1 MSVIYK
7 IYCLDENIT
16 DCYIGSTNDLEDR
29 IYKHKFSCNTPSDRG
44 YNYKVYKFIRNNGGF
59 TNFDFMILEQF
70 NTIIDKQDL
79 FKIEGQ
85 YIKTNNTNLNDRIAG
100 RTKQEYKKDNQV
112 YVKQMEK
119 EKNKKWNVKNKIYYT
134 EYYIKN
140 KKKLQQQKKIK
151 YEENKK
157 QINEENKKKVE
168 CEFCKSLIR
177 KTNLKRHQNTDKC
190 KNFQTIIFNP

>member
-1 MSVIYK
+1 
-7 IYCLDENIT
+7 
-16 DCYIGSTNDLEDR
+16 
-29 IYKHKFSCNTPSDRG
+29 
-44 YNYKVYKFIRNNGGF
+44 
-59 TNFDFMILEQF
+59 MILEQF

-140 KKKLQQQKKIK
+140 KEKLQQQKKIK

-190 KNFQTIIFNP
+190 KSFQTTISCSP